1 MAEQRMKVRDKKVQK
16 MTKDGLVE
24 ENLTDKSSVRVSNR
38 ASDVQMGIKQGEK
51 EENLVDKSPRQSERS
66 GKNIRP
72 SVQKSRDAPELM
84 RTEKQSE
91 DFGQNRKQQNRKR
104 IRAEVGKESRLAEKS
119 EASQSGRLKEK
130 RADLSENRGDSRSK
144 KNGGSKKPKQKQRL
158 KFAYE
163 ETGASVKSDRETE
176 KLNQMDADGV
186 NFRHQKQKEKAKK
199 FSYEEARK
207 KKEAKQHSKKAQV
220 YQANEGEGSGKKKSR
235 LKFGEGES
243 VKTEKAFVVKKAGS
257 ATSAA
262 LHREISKN
270 EDDNAA
276 VEGAHKLE
284 EGCEGIY
291 RLEQRSARRRKQRA
305 SRKRSRL
312 ERQAEKQT
320 QAAARQEQKKLK
332 KQIQKQQIKR
342 DYAKAKRSEQ
352 TVGTATKGTI
362 DYIKKI
368 GGKVTNSLKKT
379 GRCIS
384 VWQF

>member
-1 MAEQRMKVRDKKVQK
+1 MARYPLSCQK
-16 MTKDGLVE
+16 P
-24 ENLTDKSSVRVSNR
+24 
-38 ASDVQMGIKQGEK
+38 Q
-51 EENLVDKSPRQSERS
+51 
-66 GKNIRP
+66 
-72 SVQKSRDAPELM
+72 
-84 RTEKQSE
+84 
-91 DFGQNRKQQNRKR
+91 
-104 IRAEVGKESRLAEKS
+104 
-119 EASQSGRLKEK
+119 
-130 RADLSENRGDSRSK
+130 
-144 KNGGSKKPKQKQRL
+144 
-158 KFAYE
+158 
-163 ETGASVKSDRETE
+163 
-176 KLNQMDADGV
+176 
-186 NFRHQKQKEKAKK
+186 K

-220 YQANEGEGSGKKKSR
+220 YQVNEGEAPGKKKSR

-243 VKTEKAFVVKKAGS
+243 VKTEKTSVVKKAGS

-284 EGCEGIY
+284 ESGEGVY

-342 DYAKAKRSEQ
+342 DFFFPGVSPSFA
-352 TVGTATKGTI
+352 
-362 DYIKKI
+362 
-368 GGKVTNSLKKT
+368 
-379 GRCIS
+379 
-384 VWQF
+384 